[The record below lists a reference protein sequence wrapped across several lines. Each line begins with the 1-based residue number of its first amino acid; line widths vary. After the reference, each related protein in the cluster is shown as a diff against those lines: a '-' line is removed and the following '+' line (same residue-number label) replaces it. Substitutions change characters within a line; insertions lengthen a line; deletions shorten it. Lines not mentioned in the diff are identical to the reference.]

1 MYCVIQ
7 EIERKKPNK
16 YGAYKEISVG
26 SFTFDGKRKYYYS
39 NGTERFERPIKKAY
53 KISIHESK
61 RVNGVVTK
69 KQYIVTTV
77 DYYSLAEYSIY
88 DCITE
93 RKLKTIAVKLNTD
106 ADHLWDLIFTKVE
119 PLQKRIES
127 EFQETEEYKT
137 NAQNNKIKREH
148 QEAKK
153 RFAKLYDC
161 DDSEYDYCYDVFG
174 VLRNEQY
181 WDMIIENY
189 KARRSY
195 HENAYSNYSDY
206 DWSGY
211 SSAGGIITVDTYT
224 DTEKAM
230 LKKFYRVLSKEYH
243 PDNMGGSTEEMQLVN
258 KLKGVWGL

>member
-1 MYCVIQ
+1 MYCVVQ
-7 EIERKKPNK
+7 EVELKKPNK

-26 SFTFDGKRKYYYS
+26 SFTFDGKRKYYYG

-69 KQYIVTTV
+69 KQYAVTTL
-77 DYYSLAEYSIY
+77 DYYNLAENSIY
-88 DCITE
+88 DCIMN
-93 RKLKTIAVKLNTD
+93 RKLEAVAIKLNTD
-106 ADHLWDLIFTKVE
+106 IDHLWDLIFTKVE

-127 EFQETEEYKT
+127 EFQETEEYKV
-137 NAQNNKIKREH
+137 NARNNEIKWEY
-148 QEAKK
+148 QEAKAK
-153 RFAKLYDC
+153 FAKLYDC
-161 DDSEYDYCYDVFG
+161 DPSEYDYCYDVFG

-206 DWSGY
+206 GSG
-211 SSAGGIITVDTYT
+211 SSYCGISITSSYT
-224 DTEKAM
+224 DTEKTM

-258 KLKGVWGL
+258 KLKGAWGL

>member
-7 EIERKKPNK
+7 EVELKKPNK
-16 YGAYKEISVG
+16 YGAYKEISVD
-26 SFTFDGKRKYYYS
+26 SYTFDGKRKYYYS
-39 NGTERFERPIKKAY
+39 NGIERFERPIKKAY

-69 KQYIVTTV
+69 KQYTVTTV

-88 DCITE
+88 DCIMN
-93 RKLKTIAVKLNTD
+93 RKLEAVAVKLNTD
-106 ADHLWDLIFTKVE
+106 TDYLWDLIFTKVE

-127 EFQETEEYKT
+127 EFQETEEYKA
-137 NAQNNKIKREH
+137 NAQNNKIKREY

-174 VLRNEQY
+174 VLRNKQY

-195 HENAYSNYSDY
+195 HENAYSNYNDY
-206 DWSGY
+206 DWGGY
-211 SSAGGIITVDTYT
+211 SSTGSISTVDKYT

-258 KLKGVWGL
+258 KLKGAWGL